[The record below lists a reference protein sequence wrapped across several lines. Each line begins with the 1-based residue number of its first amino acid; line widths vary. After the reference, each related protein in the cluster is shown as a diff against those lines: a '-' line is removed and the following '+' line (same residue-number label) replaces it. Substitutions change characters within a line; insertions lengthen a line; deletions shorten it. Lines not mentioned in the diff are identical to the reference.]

1 MNGYTYLA
9 VSGQDTISLHASNN
23 VLNVAGI
30 NGIAV
35 TTNAATNT
43 LYINTGSSITDLTV
57 TNSLSV
63 NPVTTGA
70 MNNVVIGAST
80 PKAGTFTTL
89 TATSTV
95 TLNPA
100 NATVTLS
107 PSGTGTVAIS
117 PATTTGSI
125 NNMTIGNVTPAAA
138 TFTTLSSTGNTT
150 FSGNN
155 ATITISP
162 TGSGTLI
169 VNPTITGSINNVAIG
184 ATTAASGRFTTLTMT
199 SQPAGPN
206 SAVTFG
212 YAAALAAA
220 YGMAMV

>member
-9 VSGQDTISLHASNN
+9 VSGQDTISLHASNST
-23 VLNVAGI
+23 LNVVGT
-30 NGIAV
+30 NGITV

-43 LYINTGSSITDLTV
+43 LSFNTGSSIADLTV

-70 MNNVVIGAST
+70 MNNVIIGANT

-95 TLNPA
+95 NLNSS
-100 NATVTLS
+100 NATITLS
-107 PSGTGTVAIS
+107 PTGTGTITIAPVS
-117 PATTTGSI
+117 TTGSM
-125 NNMTIGNVTPAAA
+125 NNMTIGNITPAAA
-138 TFTTLSSTGNTT
+138 TVTTLTATGNVNM
-150 FSGNN
+150 SGNN

-162 TGSGTLI
+162 VGTGTLI
-169 VNPTITGSINNVAIG
+169 VNPTVTGSIDNVVIG
-184 ATTAASGRFTTLTMT
+184 ATVASSGRFTTLTMT

>member
-23 VLNVAGI
+23 VLNVVGT
-30 NGIAV
+30 NGVAV
-35 TTNAATNT
+35 TTNTSTNT

-63 NPVTTGA
+63 NPATTGA
-70 MNNVVIGAST
+70 MNNVIIGATT

-95 TLNPA
+95 TFNPA
-100 NATVTLS
+100 NASITLS
-107 PSGTGTVAIS
+107 PTGTGTVAVA
-117 PATTTGSI
+117 PATVAGSI
-125 NNMTIGNVTPAAA
+125 NNMTIGATTPAAA
-138 TFTTLSSTGNTT
+138 TFTTLTASGNVTMN
-150 FSGNN
+150 GNN
-155 ATITISP
+155 ASVNISP

-169 VNPTITGSINNVAIG
+169 VNPVATGSINNVAIG